1 MKQGKFF
8 AIEGTDGSGKGTQTR
23 LIIQKLKE
31 EGYDVLEV
39 DFPRYGNKSA
49 ALVEEYLN
57 GKFGN
62 FDEVDAYQASIFYAS
77 DRFAASKEMKEHL
90 EKGGII
96 ISNRYVG
103 SNKIHQSSKIEDK
116 YELDKF
122 LIWLDDLEYNIFKIP
137 RPDKVFFLN
146 MPYQLGQELV
156 KKKSSE
162 ERSYIENDDKVD
174 IHEASAEHMSQ
185 SYNRACELVDRYD
198 YWVEIKSINNNNEL
212 RPIEQINAEVYE
224 LIKEELNEKVVI
236 ENLI

>member
-23 LIIQKLKE
+23 LIIQRLKD

-57 GKFGN
+57 GKFGDFN
-62 FDEVDAYQASIFYAS
+62 EVDAYQASIFYAA

-103 SNKIHQSSKIEDK
+103 SNKIHQSSKIKDK
-116 YELDKF
+116 NELDKF
-122 LIWLDDLEYNIFKIP
+122 LIWLDDLEYNTFKIP

-146 MPYQLGQELV
+146 MPYQFGQELC
-156 KKKSSE
+156 KKKDI
-162 ERSYIENDDKVD
+162 RSYIENDENTD
-174 IHEASAEHMSQ
+174 IHESSAEHMSQ
-185 SYNRACELVDRYD
+185 AYNRACELVDRYD

-212 RPIEQINAEVYE
+212 RPIEEINTEVYE
-224 LIKEELNEKVVI
+224 LLKEELSEKIVV
-236 ENLI
+236 ENFN